1 MPVNIGVNIQRSP
14 NRINQQLR
22 EAGVEGKFPKLLL
35 DFKDQYY
42 LASGGSKTLAN
53 AVTHAR
59 SGNAVMTDGYGPELV
74 TNGGFDSDSDWTKST
89 GWTISN
95 GVASHTGS
103 ASGLTQSGLTV
114 GKTYAIEFDIL
125 NYRSNTLNV
134 YAGTEFQGGFSGNGR
149 KLAIVTATDNGNL
162 QFYGGLE
169 ASIDNV
175 SVREMPVLK
184 WAPHNL
190 LSYSE
195 DLGNWTNFN
204 TTDAL
209 DQIAAPD
216 GTTTADKV
224 GEDSSSAVHNIYQ
237 TGITVVS
244 GVDYFRHMLW
254 FFSIYN

>member
-74 TNGGFDSDSDWTKST
+74 VNGGFDSDSDWAAQSC
-89 GWTISN
+89 TISSVN
-95 GVASHTGS
+95 QKLQVVSDGFSEGAYQNVTTEA
-103 ASGLTQSGLTV
+103 
-114 GKTYAIEFDIL
+114 GKTYIVNFDL
-125 NYRSNTLNV
+125 VSSTLLDVNITV
-134 YAGTEFQGGFSGNGR
+134 RAYPSGDFTGSYESAQGKDHYVAFTATGTSSRIFLVNNGAGTTEW
-149 KLAIVTATDNGNL
+149 
-162 QFYGGLE
+162 
-169 ASIDNV
+169 DNV

-195 DLGNWTNFN
+195 DLRKLGLT
-204 TTDAL
+204 
-209 DQIAAPD
+209 
-216 GTTTADKV
+216 
-224 GEDSSSAVHNIYQ
+224 
-237 TGITVVS
+237 
-244 GVDYFRHMLW
+244 
-254 FFSIYN
+254 SIQ